1 LAPID
6 APTLAPYAA
15 SKGGVN
21 QLVRT
26 LAAEWAQHNICV
38 KATIG
43 VEVTSFVNIVSASS
57 PPSRGS
63 TVYSPQIHCRTVA
76 LRFFIMICSPL

>member
-26 LAAEWAQHNICV
+26 LAAEWAQHNIRV

-57 PPSRGS
+57 LRRLADLLCTHLKS
-63 TVYSPQIHCRTVA
+63 TAAPW
-76 LRFFIMICSPL
+76 L